1 MEFIWLVAAA
11 SVFTATIVQTVT
23 GAGLGLMAGPILLL
37 AMGAPEAIP
46 VAVVLNLVLS
56 LALLPGELRELP
68 AKSLGSLCIG
78 AAIGLPIGLW
88 ALSLASLATLKLLA
102 ALTVT
107 AGGLQMCLGARAV
120 KSTKPSSSLPLFGAV
135 SGAMTSALA
144 IPGPVALWGL
154 SSTELTVTEVRA
166 TLRAY
171 FVLAYTCT
179 LSAYAISD
187 FDWPIVLEVSLWMTG
202 PLIAGALVGVYVKR
216 KHSGQW
222 LRTAFV
228 ALVLLTGVTML
239 VESAWSYLSSDL
251 LN

>member
-1 MEFIWLVAAA
+1 
-11 SVFTATIVQTVT
+11 
-23 GAGLGLMAGPILLL
+23 MAGPILLML
-37 AMGAPEAIP
+37 AMEAPEAIP

-68 AKSLGSLCIG
+68 AKSLGTLCIG
-78 AAIGLPIGLW
+78 AAVGLPIGFW

-107 AGGLQMCLGARAV
+107 AGGLQMCLSARVV
-120 KSTKPSSSLPLFGAV
+120 KSTRASSSLPVFGAV

-154 SSTELTVTEVRA
+154 SGTQLTVTEVRA

-179 LSAYAISD
+179 LSAYALSD

-202 PLIAGALVGVYVKR
+202 PLIAGALVGIYVKQ

-222 LRTAFV
+222 LAHGVRRFS
-228 ALVLLTGVTML
+228 ALNRRHDACRIGV
-239 VESAWSYLSSDL
+239 ELSFLRFWRLIARPQHQSSFAVRGL
-251 LN
+251 